1 MIRDIKQRRRS
12 SKVRGGS
19 EKVGARKIP

>member
-1 MIRDIKQRRRS
+1 MMRDIKQRRRS

>member
-1 MIRDIKQRRRS
+1 MKDMGQRRR